1 MAAKY
6 PLSPAMWRFVEHS
19 RAFAS
24 DSPCLD
30 AQRAAYARM
39 CQAFAPPRP
48 AGLRVLDSCL
58 PAAPP
63 VRVRRYRPDRPAP
76 PGGWPA
82 LLYLHGGGWMLG
94 GLDSHDFICA
104 DLAAR
109 LGLLVLAVDYRLAP
123 EHPFPAALQDC
134 LRAWQALSLGEL
146 DEALDGR
153 RLLVA
158 GDSAGGN
165 LAAALCLA
173 LRDGGAPS
181 PAAQILLY
189 PLLSAAPS
197 PSRIDCVDAPL
208 LGLGDVQT
216 CLDAYLPLA
225 ALHRQPLALPL
236 EAADFTGLPPA
247 FVAVAE
253 FDPLRDDGERY
264 GAALRAAGGEAGF
277 YPGNG
282 LVHGCLRGHG
292 IDEVEALHEALRR
305 AVQGFLAEGS
315 GERQAGEESTAE
327 HQPGE

>member
-24 DSPCLD
+24 DSPRLD

-173 LRDGGAPS
+173 LRDSGAPS

-197 PSRIDCVDAPL
+197 PSRIDCADAPL
-208 LGLGDVQT
+208 LGLGDVQA

-225 ALHRQPLALPL
+225 ALP
-236 EAADFTGLPPA
+236 T
-247 FVAVAE
+247 
-253 FDPLRDDGERY
+253 
-264 GAALRAAGGEAGF
+264 AAGAT
-277 YPGNG
+277 PGG
-282 LVHGCLRGHG
+282 R
-292 IDEVEALHEALRR
+292 
-305 AVQGFLAEGS
+305 
-315 GERQAGEESTAE
+315 
-327 HQPGE
+327 